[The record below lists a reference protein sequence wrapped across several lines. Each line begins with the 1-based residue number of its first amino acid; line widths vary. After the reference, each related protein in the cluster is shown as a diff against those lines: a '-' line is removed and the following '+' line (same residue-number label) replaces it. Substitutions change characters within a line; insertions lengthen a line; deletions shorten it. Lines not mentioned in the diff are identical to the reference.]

1 MINNQKSVGTGR
13 AAAAAPLD
21 KYSAA
26 LSSLSAVSQQSLSTL
41 SAVSLILS
49 HTGGAQNTSSW
60 FYKTIIFRGFIFPYS
75 WPLESLL
82 IPRGTKVLYFKH
94 SVLLRHVELPNP
106 A

>member
-41 SAVSLILS
+41 SAVFLILS

-60 FYKTIIFRGFIFPYS
+60 FYKTIIFSRSVWI
-75 WPLESLL
+75 W
-82 IPRGTKVLYFKH
+82 V
-94 SVLLRHVELPNP
+94 SVLKSKIHMLLRSAIHSTTHPWSFLIKFVKSF
-106 A
+106 